1 MKSRVFLLLLFL
13 IGLSTN
19 GIAQNKTLKIQFTSS
34 LFSNN
39 KYYLAGNYG
48 KYQTLLDSVV
58 ATKNGV
64 VVFQKEEKYVP
75 GIYMLVDADKKIVYE
90 FLMDEI
96 QQFSIQPN
104 FENPKNTTIENSE
117 LNRDFNEFN
126 IFFKSNLDELNK
138 LKQLLTEQKNKQDSL
153 EVQNQIKLI
162 QEKIATHKKQYISK
176 HPNNMMALLFR
187 LTSPIDDFSELSE
200 NQILATKSDTITYLK
215 KNFFKGIDLSDSRI
229 LRTPFLDNRMDLY
242 FNTFVIQTPEEVTE
256 EVFSILDKTGDRNGE
271 VFKYLSLHF
280 VNKYVEPKIMGLDRV
295 FLNIYETYFKN
306 KNYDWLKL
314 EQIEFLKYNEK
325 ALKNNQVG
333 AKAPNLFMTTSDEKR
348 IDLYDIQAPYVVL
361 VFWDPTCGH
370 CTKEI
375 PKMIAT
381 YNESWKQKGVKVFA
395 INNNSKENPKWR
407 EFIEKEKLQ
416 DWINAYPPS
425 AITGNYTQEEVDF
438 QSLYNVR
445 QTPVVFLLDKDKK
458 IIAKKIGFENYLK
471 LIEDLEAK
479 KQ

>member
-1 MKSRVFLLLLFL
+1 
-13 IGLSTN
+13 
-19 GIAQNKTLKIQFTSS
+19 
-34 LFSNN
+34 
-39 KYYLAGNYG
+39 
-48 KYQTLLDSVV
+48 
-58 ATKNGV
+58 
-64 VVFQKEEKYVP
+64 
-75 GIYMLVDADKKIVYE
+75 
-90 FLMDEI
+90 
-96 QQFSIQPN
+96 
-104 FENPKNTTIENSE
+104 
-117 LNRDFNEFN
+117 
-126 IFFKSNLDELNK
+126 
-138 LKQLLTEQKNKQDSL
+138 
-153 EVQNQIKLI
+153 
-162 QEKIATHKKQYISK
+162 
-176 HPNNMMALLFR
+176 MMALLFR
-187 LTSPIDDFSELSE
+187 LTSPIDDFSELPE

-215 KNFFKGIDLSDSRI
+215 KNFFKGIDLSDLRI

-242 FNTFVIQTPEEVTE
+242 FNTFVAQTPEEVTK

-314 EQIEFLKYNEK
+314 EQIEFLKYNDK

-375 PKMIAT
+375 PKMITT

-407 EFIEKEKLQ
+407 EFIDKEKLQ

-479 KQ
+479 K